1 MASIGYVEAIGMH
14 WPEVQCYATGPLY
27 SDLVWVTGD
36 PLPTK
41 EELDAWIEEITTGSG
56 STDLGTKITVLAFR
70 NRFTIAEKIQMDL
83 MSIDNPNASIEQR
96 QTSAAIRVILRDL
109 DNAVYVDL
117 ARDDTLG
124 GVTLMQNC
132 GILTAERGNKILTDP
147 VKFIEI
153 PLVPVI

>member
-1 MASIGYVEAIGMH
+1 MESIGYVEAIGMH

-83 MSIDNPNASIEQR
+83 MSIDNPNASAEQR
-96 QTSAAIRVILRDL
+96 QMSAAIRVILRDL
-109 DNAVYVDL
+109 DNAAYVDL
-117 ARDDTLG
+117 SRDDTLG
-124 GVTLMQNC
+124 GITLMQNC
-132 GILTAERGNKILTDP
+132 GILTPERGNQILMNPIQYIETPLIP
-147 VKFIEI
+147 V
-153 PLVPVI
+153 L